1 MDKSKK
7 IVAVILAAGKGERF
21 KGQKQFFT
29 LNGKML
35 WQHVYDKVVNLFD
48 KERIVTV
55 GVDIEGGK
63 TRSQSVINGLKYF
76 YNQQPDR
83 VIILEAARPLVTKQQ
98 IEILIEENYP
108 SVSFVMPLVNTVVWR
123 EGTYIDRNNL
133 YELLTPQTFSYK
145 MLLEAYESNK
155 FYDMTD
161 ETRVMFEYYGIKPK
175 FIETTPNLLK
185 VTYQRDI
192 PIIKEIMENFKF

>member
-1 MDKSKK
+1 
-7 IVAVILAAGKGERF
+7 
-21 KGQKQFFT
+21 
-29 LNGKML
+29 ML

-48 KERIVTV
+48 KEQIVTV

-63 TRSQSVINGLKYF
+63 TRSESVINGLKYF
-76 YNQQPDR
+76 YDKQPDR
-83 VIILEAARPLVTKQQ
+83 VIILEAARPLVTKKQ
-98 IEILIEENYP
+98 IRILIEENYP

-161 ETRVMFEYYGIKPK
+161 ETRVMFECYGIRPK